1 VTGAGAP
8 ARPVVL
14 CVLDGWGLSDDS
26 ARNALLAAGLPTWD
40 RLIRGWPHCQLAA
53 SGAAV
58 GLPDGQMGNSEV
70 GHLNLGAGFP
80 VIQDL
85 SRISRAIEDG
95 SFFANPLLLAAARH
109 AVQRG
114 GRLHLLGLVGP
125 GGIHALDDHLV
136 AVAELGHHAGLPPDR
151 VLLHAFTDGRD
162 TPPRSAA
169 ELVPG
174 LEARLAGLATIA
186 TVSGRFYAMDRDAR
200 WDRIALAWEAI
211 VHGVGLPSA
220 SAVAAIEAA
229 YGRGENDE
237 FIRPT
242 VLGGYRGMGDGDAVV
257 HGNFRADRA
266 RQLTRALALEA
277 FSDFGRGRRPRDV
290 PVTTLTE
297 YQHPELLPVAV
308 AFPPLV
314 IDSLAAHLSRL
325 GKRQLHVAETEKY
338 AHVTYFFNGGVE
350 APFAGEERILI
361 PSRRDVATYDLA
373 PQMSAEPITDRT
385 VAAIGSRDWDFVIVN
400 YANADMLGH
409 TGVWEAAVRAAEVT
423 DACLA
428 RLEAATLAAGGALLV
443 TADHG
448 NIEEMRDPDGA
459 PQTKHTT
466 SPVPFILVGESWRR
480 AVLHDGSLA
489 DVAPTICQLM
499 DLPPGPAM
507 TGRSLIGP

>member
-1 VTGAGAP
+1 VTAAGGP

-14 CVLDGWGLSDDS
+14 CVLDGWGISDDP
-26 ARNALLAAGLPTWD
+26 ARNALLAARLPTWD
-40 RLIRGWPHCQLAA
+40 RLMDAWPHCRLAA
-53 SGAAV
+53 SGVAV

-80 VIQDL
+80 VVQDL
-85 SRISRAIEDG
+85 PRISRAIEDG
-95 SFFANPLLLAAARH
+95 SFFANDALLAAAGH

-125 GGIHALDDHLV
+125 GGIHAHDDHLV
-136 AVAELGHHAGLPPDR
+136 ALAELGHRAGLPPDR

-162 TPPRSAA
+162 TPPSSAA
-169 ELVPG
+169 ELVAE
-174 LEARLAGLATIA
+174 LVSRLAGLATIA
-186 TVSGRFYAMDRDAR
+186 TVSGRFYAMDRDGR

-220 SAVAAIEAA
+220 GPVAAIEQA
-229 YGRGENDE
+229 YARGENDE

-242 VLGGYRGMGDGDAVV
+242 VVAGYQGMGDDDAVV

-266 RQLTRALALEA
+266 RELTRALALDA
-277 FSDFGRGRRPRDV
+277 FSEFDRGRRPRDLT
-290 PVTTLTE
+290 VTTLTE
-297 YQHPELLPVAV
+297 YQDPELLPVAV
-308 AFPPLV
+308 AFPPLA
-314 IDSLAAHLSRL
+314 IDSLAAYLSRL
-325 GKRQLHVAETEKY
+325 GRRQLHVAETEKY
-338 AHVTYFFNGGVE
+338 AHVTYFFNGGIE
-350 APFAGEERILI
+350 APFPGEERILI
-361 PSRRDVATYDLA
+361 PSRRDIATYDIA

-385 VAAIGSRDWDFVIVN
+385 VAAIGSGDWDFVIVN
-400 YANADMLGH
+400 YANADMVGH
-409 TGVWEAAVRAAEVT
+409 TGVWDAAVRATEVI

-448 NIEEMRDPDGA
+448 NVEEMRDADGA

-466 SPVPFILVGESWRR
+466 SAVPLILVAEPWRG
-480 AVLHDGSLA
+480 AALHDGSLA

-499 DLPPGPAM
+499 DLPPGPGM

>member
-1 VTGAGAP
+1 VRGAGAP

-350 APFAGEERILI
+350 APFPGEERILI

>member
-1 VTGAGAP
+1 VTAAGAP
-8 ARPVVL
+8 AGPVVL
-14 CVLDGWGLSDDS
+14 SVLDGWGLSDDP
-26 ARNALLAAGLPTWD
+26 ARNALLAARLPTWD
-40 RLIRGWPHCQLAA
+40 RLMDEWPHCQLAA

-58 GLPDGQMGNSEV
+58 GLPDGHMGNSEV

-80 VIQDL
+80 VVQDL
-85 SRISRAIEDG
+85 PRISRAIEDG
-95 SFFANPLLLAAARH
+95 SFFANPVLLAAARH
-109 AVQRG
+109 ATQRG

-125 GGIHALDDHLV
+125 GGVHALDDHLV
-136 AVAELGHHAGLPPDR
+136 ALAELGHRAGLPPDR

-169 ELVPG
+169 ELVAG
-174 LEARLAGLATIA
+174 LEARLAGLASIA
-186 TVSGRFYAMDRDAR
+186 TVSGRFYAMDRDGR

-211 VHGVGLPSA
+211 AHGVGLAAPT
-220 SAVAAIEAA
+220 AVAAIEEA
-229 YGRGENDE
+229 YARGESDE
-237 FIRPT
+237 FISPT
-242 VLGGYRGMGDGDAVV
+242 VLAGYRGMGDGDAVV

-266 RQLTRALALEA
+266 RQLTRALELDG
-277 FSDFGRGRRPRDV
+277 FSDFERGRRPSDLL
-290 PVTTLTE
+290 VTTLTE

-314 IDSLAAHLSRL
+314 IDSLAAYLSRL
-325 GKRQLHVAETEKY
+325 GRRQLHVAETEKY

-350 APFAGEERILI
+350 APFPGEERILI

-373 PQMSAEPITDRT
+373 PQMSAEPITERT
-385 VAAIGSRDWDFVIVN
+385 VAAIGSGDWDFVIVN
-400 YANADMLGH
+400 YANADMVGH
-409 TGVWEAAVRAAEVT
+409 TGVWEAAVRAAEVI

-448 NIEEMRDPDGA
+448 NIEETRDPDGA

-466 SPVPFILVGESWRR
+466 SPVQLILVGEAWRR

-507 TGRSLIGP
+507 TNRSLIGR